1 MFTWEI
7 RNFVNQRNGVVDRD
21 EFLHI
26 INKVDNPQLVDVEHV
41 GTLFAIKS
49 SDDKEDILVSV
60 KK

>member
-7 RNFVNQRNGVVDRD
+7 RNFVNQRNGVVNRD
-21 EFLHI
+21 EFLSI
-26 INKVDNPQLVDVEHV
+26 INKVDNPQLVDVEHI